1 VQAVVLREAKGPL
14 AVEDRAAPVPT
25 GEQQVLDVLGCGI
38 CHSDLHV
45 VDGDYPVPLPR
56 VLGHEVTARHPDLGP
71 VIVYPCWGCRA
82 PGCRQCAQGQE
93 NICADSAEVGL
104 FNDGG
109 YAGRILVTRPEYLV
123 PLGELDPVRA
133 APLACGGLTAYRAV
147 GQALE
152 TLRRPLPAGDRTR
165 ALVLGAGGLGQ
176 FAVQFLRILTDAEVV
191 AADPAATKRD
201 RALAVGAH
209 AAVDPADAGGRFDV
223 VLDFVGAQP
232 TLELAGRAVA
242 RQGLVVVVGLF
253 GGRIPFGLG
262 TVANEAR
269 LTTSIW
275 GSSAQLH
282 ELVDLAARN
291 ELAHAVE
298 VLPLAQAQQAHDRL
312 RAGDVDGRIVLV
324 PDAG

>member
-1 VQAVVLREAKGPL
+1 MQAVVLREVKGPL
-14 AVEDRAAPVPT
+14 LVEDRAAPVPG
-25 GEQQVLDVLGCGI
+25 GEQQVVDVLGCGI

-56 VLGHEVTARHPDLGP
+56 VLGHEVTAEHPALGP

-93 NICADSAEVGL
+93 NICADSAEIGL

-109 YAGRILVTRPEYLV
+109 YAGRILVSRPEYLV
-123 PLGELDPVRA
+123 PLGDLDPVRA

-152 TLRRPLPAGDRTR
+152 VLRRPLPTGDRAR
-165 ALVLGAGGLGQ
+165 ALVVGAGGLGQ

-191 AADPAATKRD
+191 AADPAAAKRD
-201 RALAVGAH
+201 RAVAVGAH
-209 AAVDPADAGGRFDV
+209 AAVDPADADGRFDV

-232 TLELAGRAVA
+232 TLELAGRTVA

-275 GSSAQLH
+275 GSLAQLH
-282 ELVDLAARN
+282 ELVALAGAN

-324 PDAG
+324 PDRG

>member
-1 VQAVVLREAKGPL
+1 
-14 AVEDRAAPVPT
+14 
-25 GEQQVLDVLGCGI
+25 
-38 CHSDLHV
+38 
-45 VDGDYPVPLPR
+45 
-56 VLGHEVTARHPDLGP
+56 
-71 VIVYPCWGCRA
+71 
-82 PGCRQCAQGQE
+82 
-93 NICADSAEVGL
+93 
-104 FNDGG
+104 
-109 YAGRILVTRPEYLV
+109 
-123 PLGELDPVRA
+123 
-133 APLACGGLTAYRAV
+133 
-147 GQALE
+147 
-152 TLRRPLPAGDRTR
+152 
-165 ALVLGAGGLGQ
+165 
-176 FAVQFLRILTDAEVV
+176 VV
-191 AADPAATKRD
+191 AADPAAAKRE
-201 RALAVGAH
+201 RALLVGAH
-209 AAVDPADAGGRFDV
+209 AAVDPADADGRFDV

-232 TLELAGRAVA
+232 TLELAGRSVA

-312 RAGDVDGRIVLV
+312 V

>member
-1 VQAVVLREAKGPL
+1 VRAVVLREAKGPL
-14 AVEDRAAPVPT
+14 SVEDRRVPVAT
-25 GEQQVLDVLGCGI
+25 GDQQVVEVLGCGI

-56 VLGHEVTARHPDLGP
+56 VLGHEVTARHPELGP

-82 PGCRQCAQGQE
+82 PGCRQCAQGE
-93 NICADSAEVGL
+93 ESICADSAEVGL

-109 YAGRILVTRPEYLV
+109 YAEQILVTRPEYLV
-123 PLGELDPVRA
+123 PLGDLDPVRA

-152 TLRRPLPAGDRTR
+152 TLRRPLPAGDRAR

-191 AADPAATKRD
+191 AADPAAAKRE

-209 AAVDPADAGGRFDV
+209 AAVDPSETDGRFDV
-223 VLDFVGAQP
+223 VLDFVGAGP
-232 TLELAGRAVA
+232 TLELAGRSVA

-275 GSSAQLH
+275 GSLGQLH
-282 ELVDLAARN
+282 DLVELAGRN
-291 ELAHAVE
+291 TLAHAVE

-312 RAGDVDGRIVLV
+312 RAGDVAGRVVLV
-324 PDAG
+324 PDRG